1 MSMTMNEKAKV
12 AKGILKALEQ
22 RGRDWDE
29 ERWHSFMLGSLE
41 VLFEHVFTL
50 LPDDEVEYWQG
61 KYEVKN

>member
-1 MSMTMNEKAKV
+1 MTMNEKAKV
-12 AKGILKALEQ
+12 AKRILKVMEQ
-22 RGRDWDE
+22 RGREWDE

-61 KYEVKN
+61 KYDLKN